1 MYTELRGQHLSQE
14 KVGER
19 HFALIQHT
27 VPTEFPGR
35 SYSAIAPGGKTSLPG
50 LSCASLPQTHTCHRP
65 HTATTL
71 RCCNPDLWDKGRDLA
86 LRRAVQVVHALHLA
100 VPSFTFPNAKLWALS
115 PQLLAGFWGTRHPCF
130 PHVSTCKP
138 SFFRCWAFFHRS
150 FIRSLWNTLSTTRRK
165 RRGGKKICPC

>member
-65 HTATTL
+65 HTATNAPL
-71 RCCNPDLWDKGRDLA
+71 LQPRSVGQRP
-86 LRRAVQVVHALHLA
+86 RAGVKKSGAGCPCLTSGSSILYI
-100 VPSFTFPNAKLWALS
+100 SKCKALS
-115 PQLLAGFWGTRHPCF
+115 PLPAAPGWLLRDTTSMF
-130 PHVSTCKP
+130 STCKYMQAKL
-138 SFFRCWAFFHRS
+138 F
-150 FIRSLWNTLSTTRRK
+150 
-165 RRGGKKICPC
+165 